1 MTSSAAVPPAGY
13 PLSRGEWLRV
23 QRQARGWSVPEMRVR
38 LRQAAR
44 EAGDVLPGNEC
55 LGVMIR
61 RWEKDSG
68 GVSERYRLHYC
79 GAFGIPLDGFGSAPP
94 PADAIRRAAAP
105 AAAAAAAVAAVPG
118 RERALD
124 VDERAE
130 LAGLRRQCAA
140 LTARHESLLRDL
152 IGWAYKAM
160 LADGDVT

>member
-1 MTSSAAVPPAGY
+1 
-13 PLSRGEWLRV
+13 
-23 QRQARGWSVPEMRVR
+23 
-38 LRQAAR
+38 
-44 EAGDVLPGNEC
+44 
-55 LGVMIR
+55 MIR

-79 GAFGIPLDGFGSAPP
+79 RAFGIALEGFGTAPP
-94 PADAIRRAAAP
+94 PADAIRRALAPVAAAAP
-105 AAAAAAAVAAVPG
+105 AAAVPG

-130 LAGLRRQCAA
+130 LARLRRQCAA